1 MPGAGAGGRG
11 GVRTRSLRHVS
22 VNVPLDELPQAL
34 ERFGLNPYIVT
45 VGADGRPRATSVTVQ
60 WREKLLML
68 GAGRRTTANVLA
80 NEQVA
85 LLWPAPVP
93 GEHALIVD
101 GWAAVF
107 DSPETN
113 EVVFVQPGK
122 AVLHVS
128 KEA

>member
-1 MPGAGAGGRG
+1 M
-11 GVRTRSLRHVS
+11 S

-60 WREKLLML
+60 WRQQLLML
-68 GAGRRTTANVLA
+68 GAGRQTTENVLA

-85 LLWPAPVP
+85 LLWPAPAP

-113 EVVFVQPGK
+113 QVVFIQPGK

-128 KEA
+128 KGA

>member
-1 MPGAGAGGRG
+1 M
-11 GVRTRSLRHVS
+11 S
-22 VNVPLDELPQAL
+22 VNVPLEELPQAL

-45 VGADGRPRATSVTVQ
+45 VGADGRPRATSVTVE
-60 WREKLLML
+60 WRQQLLML
-68 GAGRRTTANVLA
+68 GAGRRTTENVLA

-85 LLWPAPVP
+85 LLWPAPAP

-128 KEA
+128 KG

>member
-1 MPGAGAGGRG
+1 M
-11 GVRTRSLRHVS
+11 S

-60 WREKLLML
+60 WRQQLLML
-68 GAGRRTTANVLA
+68 GAGRRTTENVLA

-85 LLWPAPVP
+85 LLWPAPAP

-113 EVVFVQPGK
+113 EVVFVPPGK
-122 AVLHVS
+122 AVLHGS
-128 KEA
+128 KG

>member
-1 MPGAGAGGRG
+1 M
-11 GVRTRSLRHVS
+11 S

-45 VGADGRPRATSVTVQ
+45 VGSDGRPRATSVTVQ
-60 WREKLLML
+60 WHKQLLML
-68 GAGRRTTANVLA
+68 GAGRRTTENVLA

-85 LLWPAPVP
+85 LLWPAAAP

-128 KEA
+128 KG

>member
-1 MPGAGAGGRG
+1 M
-11 GVRTRSLRHVS
+11 S

-45 VGADGRPRATSVTVQ
+45 VGSDGRPRATSVSVQ

-68 GAGRRTTANVLA
+68 GAGRRTTENVLA

-93 GEHALIVD
+93 GQHALIVD
-101 GWAAVF
+101 GWAAVY

-113 EVVFVQPGK
+113 LVVFVQPGK

-128 KEA
+128 KEP

>member
-1 MPGAGAGGRG
+1 M
-11 GVRTRSLRHVS
+11 
-22 VNVPLDELPQAL
+22 PLDELPQAL
-34 ERFGLNPYIVT
+34 GRFGLNPYIVT
-45 VGADGRPRATSVTVQ
+45 VGSDCRPRATSVTVQ

-68 GAGRRTTANVLA
+68 GAGRRTTENVLA

-85 LLWPAPVP
+85 LLWPAS

-128 KEA
+128 KA

>member
-1 MPGAGAGGRG
+1 
-11 GVRTRSLRHVS
+11 VS

-34 ERFGLNPYIVT
+34 ERFGLNAYIVT
-45 VGADGRPRATSVTVQ
+45 VGAEGRPRATSVTVK
-60 WREKLLML
+60 WHRDLLMI
-68 GAGRRTTANVLA
+68 GAGRRTSDNVSE

-93 GEHALIVD
+93 GDHALIVD
-101 GWAAVF
+101 GWAAVY

-113 EVVFVQPGK
+113 QVIFVQPGK

-128 KEA
+128 KGP

>member
-1 MPGAGAGGRG
+1 M
-11 GVRTRSLRHVS
+11 
-22 VNVPLDELPQAL
+22 PLDELPQAL

-45 VGADGRPRATSVTVQ
+45 VGSDGRPGATSVTAQ
-60 WREKLLML
+60 CREKLLML
-68 GAGRRTTANVLA
+68 GAGRRTTENVLA

-85 LLWPAPVP
+85 PPWPAPAP

-128 KEA
+128 KA

>member
-1 MPGAGAGGRG
+1 M
-11 GVRTRSLRHVS
+11 S
-22 VNVPLDELPQAL
+22 VPVPLEELPATI
-34 ERFGLNPYIVT
+34 ERFGLNPYVVT
-45 VGADGRPRATSVTVQ
+45 VGPDGRPRATSVAVKWHKT
-60 WREKLLML
+60 LLMF
-68 GAGRRTTANVLA
+68 GAGRRTAENVSA

-101 GWAAVF
+101 GWAAVH

-113 EVVFVQPGK
+113 LVVFVQPGK

-128 KEA
+128 KGP

>member
-1 MPGAGAGGRG
+1 M
-11 GVRTRSLRHVS
+11 S
-22 VNVPLDELPQAL
+22 VPVPLDELAETV
-34 ERFGLNPYIVT
+34 ERFGLHPYLVT
-45 VGADGRPRATSVTVQ
+45 VAEDGRPRTTSVTVK
-60 WREKLLML
+60 WHRSLLMI
-68 GAGRRTTANVLA
+68 GAGRRTAENVSA

-101 GWAAVF
+101 GWAAVH

-113 EVVFVQPGK
+113 LVVFVQPGK

-128 KEA
+128 EG

>member
-1 MPGAGAGGRG
+1 M
-11 GVRTRSLRHVS
+11 S
-22 VNVPLDELPQAL
+22 VPVPLDELPQAL

-45 VGADGRPRATSVTVQ
+45 VGSDGRPRATSVTVQ
-60 WREKLLML
+60 WREQLLML
-68 GAGRRTTANVLA
+68 GAGRRTTENVLA

-85 LLWPAPVP
+85 LLWPAPAP

-113 EVVFVQPGK
+113 EVVFVKPGK

-128 KEA
+128 KS

>member
-1 MPGAGAGGRG
+1 M
-11 GVRTRSLRHVS
+11 S
-22 VNVPLDELPQAL
+22 VNVPLDELPQVL

-45 VGADGRPRATSVTVQ
+45 VGSDGRPRATSVTVQ

-68 GAGRRTTANVLA
+68 GAGRRTTENVLA

-85 LLWPAPVP
+85 LLWPAPAP

-113 EVVFVQPGK
+113 EVVFVAPGK

-128 KEA
+128 KS

>member
-1 MPGAGAGGRG
+1 M
-11 GVRTRSLRHVS
+11 S
-22 VNVPLDELPQAL
+22 VNVPLEELAQTI
-34 ERFGLNPYIVT
+34 ERFGVNPYIVT
-45 VGADGRPRATSVTVQ
+45 VGPDGRPRATSVTVK
-60 WREKLLML
+60 WHRDLLMV
-68 GAGRRTTANVLA
+68 GAGRRTAENVEG

-101 GWAAVF
+101 GWGAVY

-113 EVVFVQPGK
+113 LVVFVQPGK

-128 KEA
+128 KGS

>member
-1 MPGAGAGGRG
+1 M
-11 GVRTRSLRHVS
+11 TRSLSPVS

-45 VGADGRPRATSVTVQ
+45 VGSDGRPRATSVTVE

-68 GAGRRTTANVLA
+68 GAGRRTTENVLA

-85 LLWPAPVP
+85 LLWPAPAP

-128 KEA
+128 KA

>member
-1 MPGAGAGGRG
+1 M
-11 GVRTRSLRHVS
+11 S
-22 VNVPLDELPQAL
+22 VNVPLEELPQTL

-45 VGADGRPRATSVTVQ
+45 VGADGRPRATSVTVE
-60 WREKLLML
+60 WRQHLLML
-68 GAGRRTTANVLA
+68 GAGRRTTENVLA

-85 LLWPAPVP
+85 LLWPAPAP

-122 AVLHVS
+122 AVLHVA
-128 KEA
+128 KG

>member
-1 MPGAGAGGRG
+1 M
-11 GVRTRSLRHVS
+11 S
-22 VNVPLDELPQAL
+22 VNVPLEELPQAI

-45 VGADGRPRATSVTVQ
+45 VGEDGRPRATSVTVK
-60 WREKLLML
+60 WHKDLLMVP
-68 GAGRRTTANVLA
+68 AGRRTAANVNA

-85 LLWPAPVP
+85 LLWPAPVQ

-101 GWAAVF
+101 GWAAVY

-122 AVLHVS
+122 AVLHVTSS
-128 KEA
+128 KPD

>member
-1 MPGAGAGGRG
+1 M
-11 GVRTRSLRHVS
+11 S
-22 VNVPLDELPQAL
+22 VPVPLEELPQAV

-45 VGADGRPRATSVTVQ
+45 VGEDGRPRATSVTVK
-60 WREKLLML
+60 WHKDLLMI
-68 GAGRRTTANVLA
+68 GAGKRTAANVTA

-101 GWAAVF
+101 GWAAVY

-113 EVVFVQPGK
+113 LVVFIQPGK
-122 AVLHVS
+122 AVLHVTS
-128 KEA
+128 SS